1 MAAWSVD
8 AQILARPA
16 STLQSL
22 AAAPARTSFRIG
34 LRRPLFVT
42 FVIACAVSLA
52 ATGVLTARIAGP
64 SMLYLASVPM
74 VEALALV
81 AVIGCRRHRVPLV
94 RAIDLFFAGHA
105 PWTLLVIAIT
115 GLLVSVRPAHSWMI
129 LTRVAMAGMAL
140 VIGWSA
146 YIDFCFFRA
155 MVGASRRAAVR
166 DLIVLRAITWLIVFS
181 VLAAPEF
188 TPWGLAREI
197 SEAVKE
203 VLR

>member
-1 MAAWSVD
+1 MSAWSVD
-8 AQILARPA
+8 AQILVRPA
-16 STLQSL
+16 STFQSL
-22 AAAPARTSFRIG
+22 AAAPARTSVRIG

-64 SMLYLASVPM
+64 SMVYLACVPM
-74 VEALALV
+74 VEALALI
-81 AVIGCRRHRVPLV
+81 AVIGRRRHHVPLI
-94 RAIDLFFAGHA
+94 RAIDIFFAGHA

-115 GLLVSVRPAHSWMI
+115 GLLVSVPLAYSWMI

-140 VIGWSA
+140 VAGWSA

-155 MVGASRRAAVR
+155 MFGASRRAAFR
-166 DLIVLRAITWLIVFS
+166 DLVVLRVITWLIVFS

-203 VLR
+203 VSR